1 DKYVHTHG
9 VKWEDGEGKRCNHRC
24 RKFWP
29 KILGY
34 IQFSSLPFDRICSRP
49 VHIHVP
55 ASLQK
60 SREHFNESH
69 NCACLVHTLVSAIEW
84 GVEFLQTCLPAL
96 PPLLAQRPQACF
108 NGFHPLLQVPTND
121 LSVAYFQQL
130 VEKARYKSRTSPP
143 RPCQSQTDPSYLRP
157 STGNPYWLISVG
169 DLDLGL
175 IPDDIAESGG
185 PTRQV
190 MRSPAK
196 VDSSIP
202 RLLHT
207 DADGWRANAQ

>member
-1 DKYVHTHG
+1 MG
-9 VKWEDGEGKRCNHRC
+9 C
-24 RKFWP
+24 RIFANMSP
-29 KILGY
+29 
-34 IQFSSLPFDRICSRP
+34 
-49 VHIHVP
+49 
-55 ASLQK
+55 
-60 SREHFNESH
+60 
-69 NCACLVHTLVSAIEW
+69 
-84 GVEFLQTCLPAL
+84 
-96 PPLLAQRPQACF
+96 
-108 NGFHPLLQVPTND
+108 
-121 LSVAYFQQL
+121 SVASSPCSAAPSMLQWFPSIAPSNL
-130 VEKARYKSRTSPP
+130 SKKPGERESVWFSLGTTIRPLTSRYKSRTSPP